1 MAYQRKTRDEF
12 ELQGN
17 YGQGWECLTTE
28 DSRAEIRQRLREY
41 QENEGGA
48 YRIKA
53 RRVPIET
60 GSATDV

>member
-1 MAYQRKTRDEF
+1 MARQRVTRDEY

-28 DSRAEIRQRLREY
+28 ERRSEARERLREY
-41 QENEGGA
+41 RENEGGL

-53 RRVPIET
+53 RRVRIAE
-60 GSATDV
+60 AA